1 MENLVSN
8 LKKSKKTKRKLSMN
22 FDEKLNYSVL
32 NILIDFY

>member
-8 LKKSKKTKRKLSMN
+8 LKKSKKTKRKLSIN

-32 NILIDFY
+32 NILIGFY